1 MGPSSQLIGEDIV
14 GDPVSHHEVLLH
26 HLQEQL
32 QEDHVST
39 GTGDRAGGGSLPEAG
54 GRTPE
59 LGAVNMCTFITGA
72 GPGLL

>member
-1 MGPSSQLIGEDIV
+1 MGPSSQLIGEDRV

-39 GTGDRAGGGSLPEAG
+39 GIGDRAGGGSLPEAG

-59 LGAVNMCTFITGA
+59 LGVMDVYTFFMGT